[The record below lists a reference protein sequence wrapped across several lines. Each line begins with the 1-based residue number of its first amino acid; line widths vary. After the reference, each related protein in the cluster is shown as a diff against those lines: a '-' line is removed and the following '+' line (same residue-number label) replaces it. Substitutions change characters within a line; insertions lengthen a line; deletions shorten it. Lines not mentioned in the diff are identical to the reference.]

1 MKKSFGAMMLMV
13 ALAGMLVVGCKKDD
27 GTGPSD
33 QAPAGVSNELQAMT
47 YYSSNDAFVVN
58 DEQTIADQ
66 NVRSHTFHF
75 VTPGDTDTLKIP
87 NACNLCH
94 TDKST
99 EWAKAALES
108 WPDRS
113 PWRMSR

>member
-27 GTGPSD
+27 GAGPSD

-66 NVRSHTFHF
+66 SIETMNYGTFGKIDATITPIRWGRFITNITKNLSTNVL
-75 VTPGDTDTLKIP
+75 PGIP
-87 NACNLCH
+87 
-94 TDKST
+94 
-99 EWAKAALES
+99 
-108 WPDRS
+108 S
-113 PWRMSR
+113 P